1 MIAANYTE
9 FRLSLKKYLDQV
21 EENNET
27 LIIKR
32 GVGKGTVM
40 ISLDEYNSM
49 METFHLLSSKA
60 NADRLY
66 ESIKQMKEGN
76 VVQQK
81 LLEEK

>member
-9 FRLSLKKYLDQV
+9 FRISLKKYLDNV

-32 GVGKGTVM
+32 GTGKGTVM
-40 ISLDEYNSM
+40 ISLDEYNSI
-49 METFHLLSSKA
+49 METVHLLSSKA

-66 ESIKQMKEGN
+66 ESIKQMKEGK
-76 VVQQK
+76 VVRK
-81 LLEEK
+81 DLLEQK